1 MDISYQ
7 DLMMINFWSYKNE
20 YKKYGPKF
28 NNFFDQTLKSGQ
40 IFFGPNL
47 KKFESNFIKKYKSKY
62 GVAVGS
68 GTDALLIS
76 LMSINIKNGDEVIT
90 ASNTAIPT
98 ISAIV
103 NSGAKPILV
112 DVKEDYLI
120 DVGQIEKKITKKTKA
135 IIPVHLYGRSCDME
149 KIVKISNKYK
159 LSIIEDCAQSQG
171 AKLNN
176 KFVGTFGSLG
186 CFSFYPTKILGGY
199 GDGGFILTNNFKLY
213 SNIKK
218 IRFYGIDT
226 IDKKNQFYKKYYSNI
241 NGLNSRLDEIN
252 SKILNFKLNKVNK
265 FILKR
270 RKIARIYDEELKN
283 TGLKLPIKNN
293 NKYDVYH
300 LYTVYHKKRD
310 LIIKKLLKEKIQTRI
325 IYPFPVHKMKAYS
338 KFFINEK
345 YDVSEIVSKGIFS
358 LPLYPELNVKDVYYI
373 CRKLKKILISIQ
385 T

>member
-1 MDISYQ
+1 
-7 DLMMINFWSYKNE
+7 MINFWSYKDE
-20 YKKYGPKF
+20 YKKYRPKF
-28 NNFFDQTLKSGQ
+28 NKFFDQTLKSGQ

-47 KKFESNFIKKYKSKY
+47 KNFEYEFLKKYKSKY

-103 NSGAKPILV
+103 NSGARPVLV
-112 DVKEDYLI
+112 DIKEDYLI
-120 DVGQIEKKITKKTKA
+120 DTDKIEKKITKKTKA
-135 IIPVHLYGRSCDME
+135 IIPVHLYGKSCDMD
-149 KIVKISNKYK
+149 KIIKISNKYK

-171 AKLNN
+171 AKFNN

-218 IRFYGIDT
+218 IRFYGINT
-226 IDKKNQFYKKYYSNI
+226 IDKKNNFYNKYYANI

-252 SKILNFKLNKVNK
+252 SKILNFKLSKIDK

-270 RKIARIYDEELKN
+270 RNIAKIYDNELKN
-283 TGLKLPIKNN
+283 TGLKLPIINN
-293 NKYDVYH
+293 NKFDVYH
-300 LYTVYHKKRD
+300 LYTVFHKKRD
-310 LIIKKLLKEKIQTRI
+310 LIIKKLLKEKIQSRI
-325 IYPFPVHKMKAYS
+325 IYPFPIHKMKAYS
-338 KFFINEK
+338 NFFKNEK
-345 YDVSEIVSKGIFS
+345 YDISEINSKGIFS
-358 LPLYPELNVKDVYYI
+358 LPLYPELNIKDVKII
-373 CRKLKKILISIQ
+373 CRKLKKILLSI
-385 T
+385 

>member
-1 MDISYQ
+1 
-7 DLMMINFWSYKNE
+7 MINFWSYKDE
-20 YKKYGPKF
+20 YKKYRNKF
-28 NNFFDQTLKSGQ
+28 NKFFDQTLKSGQ

-47 KKFESNFIKKYKSKY
+47 KDFEYEFLKKYKSKY

-103 NSGAKPILV
+103 NSGARPVLV
-112 DVKEDYLI
+112 DIKEDYLI
-120 DVGQIEKKITKKTKA
+120 DTDKIEKKITKKTKA
-135 IIPVHLYGRSCDME
+135 IIPVHLYGKSCDMD
-149 KIVKISNKYK
+149 KIIKISNKYK

-171 AKLNN
+171 AKFNN

-226 IDKKNQFYKKYYSNI
+226 IDKKNNFYNKYYANI

-252 SKILNFKLNKVNK
+252 SKILNFKLSKIDK

-270 RKIARIYDEELKN
+270 RNIAKIYDKELKN
-283 TGLKLPIKNN
+283 TGLKLPIINN
-293 NKYDVYH
+293 NKFDVYH
-300 LYTVYHKKRD
+300 LYTVFHKKRD

-325 IYPFPVHKMKAYS
+325 IYPFPIHKMKAYS
-338 KFFINEK
+338 NFFMNEK
-345 YDVSEIVSKGIFS
+345 YNVSEIKSKGIFS
-358 LPLYPELNVKDVYYI
+358 LPLYPELDIKDVKII
-373 CRKLKKILISIQ
+373 CRKLKKILLSI
-385 T
+385 

>member
-1 MDISYQ
+1 M
-7 DLMMINFWSYKNE
+7 
-20 YKKYGPKF
+20 
-28 NNFFDQTLKSGQ
+28 KSGQ